1 MCVGIAEVSDYCLE
15 YSKKSKDCSGKAT
28 LRRTQEEGH
37 RAFGVVFEIPKTERE
52 KLDEAEGTKHGG
64 YKRWDC
70 FPVRLLDSGQYLM
83 TSCYLANKTD
93 ELLKPYNW
101 YLALVI
107 AGAIQHGFDREYI
120 DLLKQTDY
128 DVDSCCDRRTR
139 RKAMEALG
147 SAGFDNWRDLLTGK
161 R

>member
-1 MCVGIAEVSDYCLE
+1 MTFYYFGYGSNMLTERLRARCPSAMCVGIAEVSDYCLE

-83 TSCYLANKTD
+83 TSCYLANKPTS
-93 ELLKPYNW
+93 Y
-101 YLALVI
+101 
-107 AGAIQHGFDREYI
+107 
-120 DLLKQTDY
+120 
-128 DVDSCCDRRTR
+128 
-139 RKAMEALG
+139 
-147 SAGFDNWRDLLTGK
+147 
-161 R
+161 